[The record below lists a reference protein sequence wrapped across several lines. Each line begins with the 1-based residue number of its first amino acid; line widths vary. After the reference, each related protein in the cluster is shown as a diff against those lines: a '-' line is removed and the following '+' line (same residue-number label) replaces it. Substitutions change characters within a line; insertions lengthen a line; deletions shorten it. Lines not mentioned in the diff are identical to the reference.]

1 MTDIELPNGV
11 VLQGVPDGATK
22 DQIMAKAISSG
33 LAIEEDFG
41 LPTKQVEQAAPV
53 AKPPQPQAEPLA
65 PASPRAGRAKQ
76 LATSSA
82 NKRESFLS
90 GLEPGQ
96 REILEDISGPEAF
109 LIGLGRGF
117 STVGR
122 GVGLIDDANESENQ
136 AFRNLEEI
144 SGAASAG
151 DILGEAAPFVPL
163 ALASGGIVP
172 ATAGTLAK
180 AAPAVAVGALEGGI
194 LTAGKGEEDAEVLK
208 GTIAGG
214 SIAGAIDLAL
224 PVIGRIGRKIVSKV
238 TGKAPSNVVTPEGA
252 PTSELIDAMDELG
265 ITYDDV
271 LEEAGIPKGSIDP
284 KALSRKTFLE
294 SQGLQPTQ
302 AQITRD
308 ASDFQTQQ
316 EVGKTSGRVRDALE
330 EQEMILSSRF
340 DAMVKGSKGDIATE
354 TNPIIDAVTDKA
366 TVLDREITELYG
378 VAREAAKGEK
388 NIRASS
394 LSDKLRDLAP
404 SNRRAGGNIEA
415 VVGDLKAK
423 GVLDDNMKVVGRID
437 VETAE
442 DVRKLMNEL
451 YDVQNPFGNMKLKEL
466 KDALDDDVFKAA
478 GEDVF
483 KSARKAKHEFEKG
496 LSRAKI
502 NKFDSRNK
510 NIVRDILENKIDPDQ
525 LTEKVV
531 FGKAWRKEDLEE
543 VKSYITDSEAG
554 EQAFNDLRAD
564 VLQEI
569 KLKSFIGP
577 EDGDG
582 FKALSRDK
590 LEKTLKTIGKGKLDV
605 LFNPEE
611 VKQLQALLQIAKLRE
626 PVRGTALGRGPSAQA
641 VDKIV
646 STFDKGGI
654 INDIIRIATFDK
666 DGKAVLKANA
676 AIKDITPISP
686 VRTAA
691 AVGGAALAVPEQDQG
706 I

>member
-11 VLQGVPDGATK
+11 IMQGVPDGATK
-22 DQIMAKAISSG
+22 EQIMAKAIASG
-33 LAIEEDFG
+33 VATESDFG
-41 LPTKQVEQAAPV
+41 VQSGDAGSEPSQSESPPT
-53 AKPPQPQAEPLA
+53 
-65 PASPRAGRAKQ
+65 SGRRGRAKK
-76 LATSSA
+76 LATDRKA
-82 NKRESFLS
+82 KRESFLS
-90 GLEPGQ
+90 SLEPEQ
-96 REILEDISGPEAF
+96 RGMLEDISGPEAF
-109 LIGLGRGF
+109 LVGLGRGF
-117 STVGR
+117 STVGK
-122 GVGLIDDANESENQ
+122 GIGLIDDSTESENQ

-144 SGAASAG
+144 SGAATAG

-163 ALASGGIVP
+163 ALASGGVVP
-172 ATAGTLAK
+172 ATASA
-180 AAPAVAVGALEGGI
+180 AARVAPAVAVGALEGGI
-194 LTAGKGEEDAEVLK
+194 LTSGKGEEDAEVLK

-214 SIAGAIDLAL
+214 AIAGAIDLAL

-238 TGKAPSNVVTPEGA
+238 TGKTPSNVVTPSGA

-271 LEEAGIPKGSIDP
+271 LEEAGIPKGTIDP
-284 KALSRKTFLE
+284 KALSRKAFLE
-294 SQGLQPTQ
+294 SQGLAPTQ

-308 ASDFQTQQ
+308 ASDFQAQQ
-316 EVGKTSGRVRDALE
+316 EVSKTSGRVRDALE

-340 DAMVKGSKGDIATE
+340 DSMVKGSKGDIATE

-366 TVLDREITELYG
+366 TVLDKEITELYG
-378 VAREAAKGEK
+378 VARDAAKGEK
-388 NIRASS
+388 NIRASG
-394 LSDKLRDLAP
+394 LANKLKDLAP

-415 VVGDLKAK
+415 VVGDLQSK
-423 GVLDDNMKVVGRID
+423 GVLDKDMKVVGRVD

-442 DVRKLMNEL
+442 DTRKLMNEL
-451 YDVQNPFGNMKLKEL
+451 YDPQNPFGNMKLKEL
-466 KDALDDDVFKAA
+466 KDALDEDVFKAA

-483 KSARKAKHEFEKG
+483 KSARKAKSEFEKG

-525 LTEKVV
+525 LTDKVV
-531 FGKAWRKEDLEE
+531 FGKAWRKEDLQE

-564 VLQEI
+564 VLQDI
-569 KLKSFIGP
+569 KEKSFIGP

-605 LFNPEE
+605 LFSPDE
-611 VKQLQALLQIAKLRE
+611 VKQLQSLLQIAKLRE

-654 INDIIRIATFDK
+654 INDIIRIVTLDK

-686 VRTAA
+686 ARTAA
-691 AVGGAALAVPEQDQG
+691 AVGGASLAAPEQDQG

>member
-1 MTDIELPNGV
+1 MADVELPNGV
-11 VLQGVPDGATK
+11 ILRGVPDGTTK
-22 DQIMAKAISSG
+22 EQIKLKAINGG
-33 LAIEEDFG
+33 LATESDFG
-41 LPTKQVEQAAPV
+41 GVSSTDTAVPIES
-53 AKPPQPQAEPLA
+53 
-65 PASPRAGRAKQ
+65 ASKVSGRAGRAKQ
-76 LATSSA
+76 LKTKAD

-90 GLEPGQ
+90 SLDPGQ

-109 LIGLGRGF
+109 LIGMGRGF
-117 STVGR
+117 STVGK
-122 GVGLIDDANESENQ
+122 GVGLLDDSMESENQ

-151 DILGEAAPFVPL
+151 EVLGEAAPFVPL
-163 ALASGGIVP
+163 ALASGGVVP
-172 ATAGTLAK
+172 VTAGTLAK

-194 LTAGKGEEDAEVLK
+194 LTSGQGEEGAEILK
-208 GTIAGG
+208 GAVTGG
-214 SIAGAIDLAL
+214 GAAGAIDLAL
-224 PVIGRIGRKIVSKV
+224 PVIGRIGRKIVNKV
-238 TGKAPSNVVTPEGA
+238 TGKTPSNVVTPDGA
-252 PTSELIDAMDELG
+252 PTSELIDAMDEIG

-271 LEEAGIPKGSIDP
+271 LEEAGIPKGSLDP

-308 ASDFQTQQ
+308 AADFQNQQ
-316 EVGKTSGRVRDALE
+316 EIAKTSGRVRDALE
-330 EQEMILSSRF
+330 EQEMILSTRF
-340 DAMVKGSKGDIATE
+340 DNLVKGSKGDIATE

-366 TVLDREITELYG
+366 TVLDKEITELYG
-378 VAREAAKGEK
+378 AAREAAKGEK
-388 NIRASS
+388 NIRASG
-394 LSDKLRDLAP
+394 LRDKLRDLAP
-404 SNRRAGGNIEA
+404 SNRRAGGNIES
-415 VVGDLKAK
+415 VVGDLQSK
-423 GVLDDNMKVVGRID
+423 GVLDKDMKVVGKID

-451 YDVQNPFGNMKLKEL
+451 YDPQNPFGNMKLKEL
-466 KDALDDDVFKAA
+466 KDALDEDVFKAA

-483 KSARKAKHEFEKG
+483 KQARKAKSEFEKG

-502 NKFDSRNK
+502 SKFDSRNK

-525 LTEKVV
+525 LTDKVV
-531 FGKAWRKEDLEE
+531 FGKSWRKEDLQE
-543 VKSYITDSEAG
+543 VKDYITDSDAG
-554 EQAFNDLRAD
+554 SQAFNDLRAD

-569 KLKSFIGP
+569 KEKSFIGP
-577 EDGDG
+577 MDGDG

-590 LEKTLKTIGKGKLDV
+590 LEKTLKNIGKGKLDV
-605 LFNPEE
+605 LFSPEE

-654 INDIIRIATFDK
+654 INDIIRIATLDK
-666 DGKAVLKANA
+666 DGKAVLKASA
-676 AIKDITPISP
+676 AIKDITPASP
-686 VRTAA
+686 IRTATA
-691 AVGGAALAVPEQDQG
+691 AGGAALAIPEQEEG